1 MWQCIEAAY
10 IFMVYYCIGMSSL
23 LTSFDRGF
31 LHGALLSEGDMY
43 IIISDELCKLSSCV
57 AQCR

>member
-1 MWQCIEAAY
+1 
-10 IFMVYYCIGMSSL
+10 MVYYCIGMSSL